1 MHQHVIAIRNLIRAD
16 VAAGKAVDVDSYC
29 RLFAA
34 LYPGIP
40 AADLKTVILQVVGAY
55 GGGAVWGTEALSR
68 PRGGEPGSD
77 PA

>member
-29 RLFAA
+29 KLFAA
-34 LYPGIP
+34 LYPDIP
-40 AADLKTVILQVVGAY
+40 AADLKPLILQVVGAF
-55 GGGAVWGTEALSR
+55 GGGAVWGMETLSR
-68 PRGGEPGSD
+68 PRDGESGRD